1 MSCTS
6 AVKSAATSLDCP
18 AVYKSTRRYR
28 SLGLLGVDSRYSRR
42 GVLAAST
49 AHIGLVRMLL
59 EHAPVANLLIVT
71 ELISIQTHHL
81 GFVADA
87 KVHARNELQAVQ
99 QDARNDERVRSNGT
113 DLGKLTTNL
122 DTNAIHAAETVVW
135 AQAVKVVD
143 LWYG

>member
-6 AVKSAATSLDCP
+6 AVDSTATSLYFP
-18 AVYKSTRRYR
+18 AVNKSTRRYR
-28 SLGLLGVDSRYSRR
+28 NLGLLGVDSRYSRR
-42 GVLAAST
+42 GMLAAST

-59 EHAPVANLLIVT
+59 KHAPVANLLIVT
-71 ELISIQTHHL
+71 ELVSIQTHHL

-87 KVHARNELQAVQ
+87 EVHARNELQAVQ
-99 QDARNDERVRSNGT
+99 QDARNHERVRSNGAN
-113 DLGKLTTNL
+113 LGKLTTNL

-135 AQAVKVVD
+135 AQAVEVVD